1 MLGPRCS
8 HASKRNPDHAE
19 GVAFTCVPTFGVSL
33 SPRKRIVF
41 TVLACI
47 VVLGGSFVFL
57 HSDGRADRVCD
68 EAGFFVD
75 GHLSL
80 WPLGAA
86 CTYGEPATTA
96 VRLNPLMFLPVV
108 AVVVIVAAL
117 WPLRRRTQPV
127 T

>member
-1 MLGPRCS
+1 MCLEAKAGS
-8 HASKRNPDHAE
+8 SK
-19 GVAFTCVPTFGVSL
+19 GVAFTCVPSFGADSL
-33 SPRKRIVF
+33 SPRTRIVF

-57 HSDGRADRVCD
+57 HSDGRADWVCD
-68 EAGFFVD
+68 EAGFFVG

-80 WPLGAA
+80 WPPGAA
-86 CTYGEPATTA
+86 CSYGEPTTTA
-96 VRLNPLMFLPVV
+96 VRLNPLMFLSVF